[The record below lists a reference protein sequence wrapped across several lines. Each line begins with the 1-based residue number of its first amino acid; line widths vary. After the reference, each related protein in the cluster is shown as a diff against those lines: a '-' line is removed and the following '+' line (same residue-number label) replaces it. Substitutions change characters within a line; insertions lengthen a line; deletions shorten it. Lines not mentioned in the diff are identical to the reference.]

1 MNSDDNKITIKD
13 VLHMI
18 IYFLIFEFFCLG
30 CTLGICFR
38 IEDLS
43 LKFFFSILLVFNGL
57 LGDLFLMD
65 FRDNEK

>member
-18 IYFLIFEFFCLG
+18 IYFLIFEYLCLG
-30 CTLGICFR
+30 CTLCFCIR

-43 LKFFFSILLVFNGL
+43 LKFFFSVLLVFNVV
-57 LGDLFLMD
+57 LGHLMD
-65 FRDNEK
+65 F